1 MNSGKSSLIRL
12 YDYTAWFPTRKINT
26 TGITEM
32 AETIIDK
39 PCTWKLIQQNI
50 F

>member
-1 MNSGKSSLIRL
+1 MITSNKLVHKI
-12 YDYTAWFPTRKINT
+12 TAWFPTRKINT

-39 PCTWKLIQQNI
+39 PCTWKPTKQNI